1 MKSVAEGI
9 HTTYWELSKLTTSQS
24 VFLVSV
30 ARELGLL
37 VYEITKSNV
46 ILIRCIEVL
55 FPHEKDTLASS
66 YRRHVAI
73 AR

>member
-1 MKSVAEGI
+1 MKSMAEGI
-9 HTTYWELSKLTTSQS
+9 HTTYRELSKLPTSQF

-30 ARELGLL
+30 ACELGLL

-55 FPHEKDTLASS
+55 FPHEKHTLASS
-66 YRRHVAI
+66 YRRHVGT